1 MKSCANF
8 YPRILKEKTAMSDN
22 PMSKSRRDAIKMMV
36 GGLAAVPLM
45 NLVGMAAAQAEELP
59 HVTADDPTA
68 IALKYVDIAAD
79 ADRAAAARP
88 GKPPE
93 EQHCANCQFSQGEGE
108 WIPCQ
113 LFPGKSVSATGWC
126 ASWTLR
132 PGA

>member
-1 MKSCANF
+1 
-8 YPRILKEKTAMSDN
+8 MSDN
-22 PMSKSRRDAIKMMV
+22 PMNKGRRDAIKMMV

-68 IALKYVDIAAD
+68 IALKYVDKAAD
-79 ADRAAAARP
+79 ADRAGAARP

-93 EQHCANCQFSQGEGE
+93 EQHCANCQFLQGDSGD
-108 WIPCQ
+108 WRPCQ
-113 LFPGKSVSATGWC
+113 LFPGKAVNVNGWC
-126 ASWTLR
+126 SSWTLK